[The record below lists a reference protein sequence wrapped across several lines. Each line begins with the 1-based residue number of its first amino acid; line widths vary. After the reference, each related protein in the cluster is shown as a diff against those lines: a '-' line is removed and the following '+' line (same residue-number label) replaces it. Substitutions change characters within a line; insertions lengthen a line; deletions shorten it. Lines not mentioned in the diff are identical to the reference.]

1 MTQTAAAFIFLL
13 STTCSAFAAE
23 STWDVLERFG
33 LTGIWSVACAAPTTV
48 TNFRYIYSKDFNGR
62 AVRELDFGV
71 GQIVSTVVESAE
83 LLSPST
89 LKIRIRSADPRF
101 EHLNNLVLETVLMK
115 AINSKTNEIRIR
127 FIEASDSAGQVLIKD
142 GYIKS
147 GTHRLAGTARGG
159 QAGGVTINPTT
170 PQLVQHW

>member
-1 MTQTAAAFIFLL
+1 MTQTVAVFIFFL

-48 TNFRYIYSKDFNGR
+48 TNFRYIYSKDSNGR
-62 AVRELDFGV
+62 ALRELDFGV
-71 GQIVSTVVESAE
+71 GQIVSTIVESAE

-89 LKIRIRSADPRF
+89 LKIHIRSTNPRF

-115 AINSKTNEIRIR
+115 AINSKTNEMRIR

-147 GTHRLAGTARGG
+147 GSHTRVGK
-159 QAGGVTINPTT
+159 PTFW
-170 PQLVQHW
+170 QYKCRSAMS